1 MMWFCLVLGLGL
13 ASSQTIN
20 ETEPVENILGNPCT
34 DKNHLFLAPGVL
46 TAGSVNRACVSRFY
60 TDGPARLVLTL
71 LTEDRQTV
79 SASSQLS
86 GDGGCLDINV
96 PSLPNTK
103 ADLIVNIRYP
113 EAQCVWERRLP
124 LRISSGRVVV
134 LSTERARYRPGEL
147 LRLRVLALRQDLAP
161 SHGLIEEVWLE
172 GPRGAWEGSR
182 VTQWQ
187 HVRTRLGIAQ
197 LQYQLDELAPSGKW
211 TVRARLNDGSQG
223 SSVFWVGNYELPPFQ
238 LSVRHAPRVLRTSDR
253 LVWHVCVRYPWSE
266 AVEGMLVIRLRGAG
280 GGRGAGVRT
289 AVRLRAPRACHR
301 HAVAAKRIGLDGT
314 DPPDVVVADF
324 SFQEDGTRIWQ
335 NTTVVSQVVD
345 KPISLEFLTKYRAV
359 ISPGL
364 PYKLKVKATRWD
376 DKPAPNELVRVCRYP
391 ATLVAAT
398 STTAKPLDSMCAEGA
413 TDAGGVAILLFAAG
427 DDAAPFYRFE
437 AHLSNDTSTSA
448 VPLSLPVRRPSALF
462 AALGPLKPDPGQA
475 RTFVPLYLNT
485 NNTSKPYTVH
495 FVVITRGGVIIR
507 WAATTQCLTSTS
519 GPHAHTAPRNS
530 KCDTNNEQRDVI
542 MTQRKY
548 KSNRIIRRIPFG
560 DFPGA
565 EVLESTGSHDVLM
578 AQRDTSSANVTA
590 DVSDALLNRH
600 QLRVMLPIKVSH
612 QMCPDSHL
620 IAYFYHEGE
629 LISASKHFDMDEC
642 FVNKVEATWLTRQ
655 AQPGSTVSLQVST
668 PGPALCDLTV
678 LDTAAKWIQPPQS
691 PKEQLMASL
700 RRLIDSHRNLT
711 EYDLAG
717 VCFLNSDNQDIPST
731 SIELTASWMA
741 AAGVR
746 LLGGDLQ
753 AGSRNCIARPPAL
766 LVAEEATVPRS
777 DFSEAFLWRLLS
789 ISANGTGVAV
799 AHAPDS
805 ITRYEASA
813 LCVSRSGVAVSA
825 PAVLQVFREFFIHA
839 DSPKRLRRGDSTI
852 VRYRIFNY
860 LYEPLS
866 VQIQILTDPHVEGP
880 KDLVESACVRA
891 RASIARR
898 VEIRARVAGAA
909 KIRIR
914 AKAVSDGNCGN
925 VTSGRTGVS
934 DEVVIRIAVESEGV
948 PIREQKS
955 IFLCGNSSSE
965 SSKSEVLWNWPA
977 VPAAVPGTETLTVW
991 AVGDVTGPLLAD
1003 ADSLLTIPR
1012 GCGEQNMA
1020 QLATNLLALNQL
1032 EPSSI
1037 AALTAKEHVARGFTR
1052 QLQYV
1057 HPSGGFSAFGPSDST
1072 SSTWLTAFVV
1082 KHMRRA
1088 HKVLWPNLQVP
1099 PAIIRAERWL
1109 LNQQMENGCFRNEG
1123 QVFHRELR
1131 GGLND
1136 EGEIASVALTAYVI
1150 TALIESSS
1158 PLPYR
1163 VIRNTLSCLR
1173 AFPLKKSKTPTRV
1186 YAQALLAYAY
1196 MKLQDYEEELRSTN
1210 EASLRRSVGG
1220 LEENE
1225 GVRQVLELLKVA
1237 RRSGEYVWWEA
1248 NSLSTSIEATSYALL
1263 ALHSAPRSLSPSAR
1277 TDAPAAARWLNAHRT
1292 TSGGFVSTQDTL
1304 VALEALTAWSSQ
1316 GPDTNLTVTARCGG
1330 TEQRI
1335 SLQPGVRVPDIVN
1348 MKPGEH
1354 LSVSVE
1360 GAGCALVQATRSYNM
1375 QSPDATPRDKQLSV
1389 QVSVHTDGPFDC
1401 DADGANCLCAAVVEV
1416 PSDVFHLLCS
1426 TSHALLQ
1433 HAVPGRHSSRQ
1444 AAVCPVQA
1452 TRSYNMQSPDATP
1465 RDKQLSVQVSVHTD
1479 GPFDCDADGANCLC
1493 AAVVEVPSDVFHL
1506 LCSTSHALLQHAVP
1520 GRHSSRQAAVC
1531 PVQATRSYNMQSPDA
1546 TPRDKQLSV
1555 QVSVHTDG
1563 PFDCDAD
1570 GANCLCA
1577 AVVEVPSDVFH
1588 LLCSTS
1594 HALLQH
1600 AVPGRHSSRQAAVC
1614 PVQAT
1619 RSYNMQSPDATP
1631 RDKQLSVQVSVHT
1644 DGPFD
1649 CDADGANCL
1658 CAAVVEVPSD
1668 VFHLL
1673 CSTSHALLQHA
1684 VPGRHSSRQ
1693 AAVCPVQATRS
1704 YNMQSPD
1711 ATPRDKQLSVQV
1723 SVHTDGPFD
1732 CDADGA
1738 NCLCAA
1744 VVEACVMWTGSFP
1757 EMALLEVTLPGGFG
1771 ADAQRLYSQLQK
1783 TTTLLRRIEL
1793 TPQNTRT
1800 TFYLGSRDGSDTSGH
1815 IGHQC
1820 YNIHATGPRVKTRP
1834 AYAKVQDYYAPSIN
1848 DTQVYTIPE
1857 ECPPR
1862 ILHETNDYLPT
1873 DNLYAKARAVDSD
1886 DIVITHDFSFDD
1898 IPEGIPLDDP
1908 LMFDHILNENDNYR
1922 IAAERHQEIGRLK
1935 ESRHTKY
1942 FAEDVPQQNI
1952 SDSVLQQHILSL
1964 KSAELNQRH
1973 FDNIVAG
1980 YFRTNDRENPSASK
1994 SKEKNINHSNVVG
2007 GYFGIPKITGTELG
2021 SSSNAVI
2028 EKDHTNENVADHDL
2042 EATVVQNMRLN
2053 DSNEKH
2059 QSTIGFGA
2067 DESYFGMID
2076 EVAIDRKHFS
2086 NRVSGNNK
2094 AKGDVH
2100 EVQSDFALRV
2110 GGNNTSKIN
2119 DRVVLNHRKVNT
2131 VLKTKNNA
2139 DSVKN
2144 DTNQNNNKK
2153 LNSVHDNSN
2162 AHNIAT
2168 SNTNSDKDTAIED
2181 HNYFYNVANKNAMT
2195 IVETDIE
2202 QNSYNIDSEYQKSEL
2217 KTESSKVNDESKDD
2231 NENNLVKEIDSLNK
2245 VANQQLNATKSRFNV
2260 NKSKY
2265 KLFDTFVEDDNIMN
2279 TQNNQNSDNSFDN
2292 YNNNE
2297 GPKSREKDI
2306 KRSYKEDVT
2315 DVIIKPEVSEKL
2327 VTDYGTDLETENDKG
2342 VENPNLADF
2351 HVIDTEKDLEVP
2363 AGIEG
2368 PIPAS
2373 VLPPPGFV
2381 PPAPEHV
2388 DARRLEHEE
2397 IPTRTFPHQALP
2409 PPPKFILPPK
2419 SNSPMKTLPAEMSFG
2434 DERPVMFDGL
2444 PPSVNYPA
2452 PHFHG
2457 YRVPQD
2463 SYTGFSRPSIE
2474 RAFGTILPPRSS
2486 DTVSDLRR
2494 LHSIDTPNGQYF
2506 YFQADNGYA
2515 ANRRYFIPSQ

>member
-1 MMWFCLVLGLGL
+1 MPWLCLLLMVGL
-13 ASSQTIN
+13 ASSQAVN

-46 TAGSVNRACVSRFY
+46 TAGSMNRACVSRFY
-60 TDGPARLVLTL
+60 TDGPARLMLTL

-86 GDGGCLDINV
+86 ADGGCLDINV

-113 EAQCVWERRLP
+113 EAQCVWERRVP

-134 LSTERARYRPGEL
+134 ISTERARYRPGEL
-147 LRLRVLALRQDLAP
+147 LRLRLLALRQDLAP

-187 HVRTRLGIAQ
+187 RVRTRLGIAQ

-211 TVRARLNDGSQG
+211 TVRAKLTDGSQG
-223 SSVFWVGNYELPPFQ
+223 SAVFWVGNYELPPFQ

-280 GGRGAGVRT
+280 GGRGGGVRT
-289 AVRLRAPRACHR
+289 AVQLRAPRACHR
-301 HAVAAKRIGLDGT
+301 HAAAAKRIGLDGA

-324 SFQEDGTRIWQ
+324 SFQEEGTRIWQ

-391 ATLVAAT
+391 STQVAAT
-398 STTAKPLDSMCAEGA
+398 SQTLAQAPESMCAEGA

-437 AHLSNDTSTSA
+437 AHLSNDTTTSA

-462 AALGPLKPDPGQA
+462 AALGPLKPDAGQA

-485 NNTSKPYTVH
+485 NITSKPYTVH

-519 GPHAHTAPRNS
+519 DPHVHTAPRNTN
-530 KCDTNNEQRDVI
+530 CDLINEQRDVI
-542 MTQRKY
+542 MSQRKL
-548 KSNRIIRRIPFG
+548 KSNRVIRRIPFG
-560 DFPGA
+560 EFPRS

-578 AQRDTSSANVTA
+578 AQRDTSSANVSA

-668 PGPALCDLTV
+668 PGPALCGLTV
-678 LDTAAKWIQPPQS
+678 LDTASKWIQPPQS
-691 PKEQLMASL
+691 PKEQLMTSL

-717 VCFLNSDNQDIPST
+717 VCFLNSDSQDIPST

-746 LLGGDLQ
+746 LLGGDMQ
-753 AGSRNCIARPPAL
+753 AGSRNCIPRPPAL

-789 ISANGTGVAV
+789 IGANGTGVAV
-799 AHAPDS
+799 THAPDS

-813 LCVSRSGVAVSA
+813 VCVSRNGVAVSA

-852 VRYRIFNY
+852 IRYRIFNY

-880 KDLVESACVRA
+880 KDLVESACVGA

-898 VEIRARVAGAA
+898 VEIRARVAGPA

-934 DEVVIRIAVESEGV
+934 DEVVIRITVDPEGV

-955 IFLCGNSSSE
+955 ILLCGNSSSE

-977 VPAAVPGTETLTVW
+977 VPAAVHGTETLTVW

-1003 ADSLLTIPR
+1003 ADSLLIIPR

-1037 AALTAKEHVARGFTR
+1037 AALTAREHVARGFTR

-1082 KHMRRA
+1082 RHMRRA

-1150 TALIESSS
+1150 TSLIESSS

-1196 MKLQDYEEELRSTN
+1196 MKLQDYEEELRITN

-1220 LEENE
+1220 LEESE
-1225 GVRQVLELLKVA
+1225 GVRQVLELLKIA

-1263 ALHSAPRSLSPSAR
+1263 ALQSAPRALSPSAR

-1292 TSGGFVSTQDTL
+1292 TSGGFISTQDTL
-1304 VALEALTAWSSQ
+1304 VALEALTAWVPQ
-1316 GPDTNLTVTARCGG
+1316 APDTNLTVTARCSSA
-1330 TEQRI
+1330 EQR
-1335 SLQPGVRVPDIVN
+1335 LTLAPGARVPDIVN
-1348 MKPGEH
+1348 MKPGER

-1360 GAGCALVQATRSYNM
+1360 GSGCALVQATRSYNVL
-1375 QSPDATPRDKQLSV
+1375 SPEEGTPRDKQLSV
-1389 QVSVHTDGPFDC
+1389 QVGVHTDGPFDC
-1401 DADGANCLCAAVVEV
+1401 DANGTNCFCAAVI
-1416 PSDVFHLLCS
+1416 
-1426 TSHALLQ
+1426 
-1433 HAVPGRHSSRQ
+1433 
-1444 AAVCPVQA
+1444 
-1452 TRSYNMQSPDATP
+1452 
-1465 RDKQLSVQVSVHTD
+1465 
-1479 GPFDCDADGANCLC
+1479 
-1493 AAVVEVPSDVFHL
+1493 
-1506 LCSTSHALLQHAVP
+1506 
-1520 GRHSSRQAAVC
+1520 
-1531 PVQATRSYNMQSPDA
+1531 
-1546 TPRDKQLSV
+1546 
-1555 QVSVHTDG
+1555 
-1563 PFDCDAD
+1563 
-1570 GANCLCA
+1570 
-1577 AVVEVPSDVFH
+1577 
-1588 LLCSTS
+1588 
-1594 HALLQH
+1594 
-1600 AVPGRHSSRQAAVC
+1600 
-1614 PVQAT
+1614 
-1619 RSYNMQSPDATP
+1619 
-1631 RDKQLSVQVSVHT
+1631 
-1644 DGPFD
+1644 
-1649 CDADGANCL
+1649 
-1658 CAAVVEVPSD
+1658 
-1668 VFHLL
+1668 
-1673 CSTSHALLQHA
+1673 
-1684 VPGRHSSRQ
+1684 
-1693 AAVCPVQATRS
+1693 
-1704 YNMQSPD
+1704 
-1711 ATPRDKQLSVQV
+1711 
-1723 SVHTDGPFD
+1723 
-1732 CDADGA
+1732 
-1738 NCLCAA
+1738 
-1744 VVEACVMWTGSFP
+1744 EACVMWTGSFP
-1757 EMALLEVTLPGGFG
+1757 EMALLEVTLPGGYG
-1771 ADAQRLYSQLQK
+1771 ADAQRLYSQLHK

-1793 TPQNTRT
+1793 TPQSTRA
-1800 TFYLGSRDGSDTSGH
+1800 TFYLGSRDGSDISGH

-1862 ILHETNDYLPT
+1862 IMHETNDYLTT
-1873 DNLYAKARAVDSD
+1873 DNLYAKARSADSD
-1886 DIVITHDFSFDD
+1886 DIIITHEFSFDD

-1922 IAAERHQEIGRLK
+1922 VAAQKRQEIGKLK
-1935 ESRHTKY
+1935 APRHSKY
-1942 FAEDVPQQNI
+1942 FAEDVQPQNI
-1952 SDSVLQQHILSL
+1952 SDSVLQQHILAL
-1964 KSAELNQRH
+1964 KLAELNQRH
-1973 FDNIVAG
+1973 FDDVAAG
-1980 YFRTNDRENPSASK
+1980 YFKENDPADPSISK
-1994 SKEKNINHSNVVG
+1994 SKEKNINYSNVVG
-2007 GYFGIPKITGTELG
+2007 GHFGISKITDTELG
-2021 SSSNAVI
+2021 HSGKTVIGKDQTNANAA
-2028 EKDHTNENVADHDL
+2028 EHDKETTVA
-2042 EATVVQNMRLN
+2042 QNMRLN
-2053 DSNEKH
+2053 DSNEKD
-2059 QSTIGFGA
+2059 QSTIDFGL
-2067 DESYFGMID
+2067 DEGPFGMID
-2076 EVAIDRKHFS
+2076 EVGIGHNHFS
-2086 NRVSGNNK
+2086 NRVSENK
-2094 AKGDVH
+2094 KTEEGRQ
-2100 EVQSDFALRV
+2100 EVQNDFAFRV
-2110 GGNNTSKIN
+2110 GENKSSNIN
-2119 DRVVLNHRKVNT
+2119 DRVTVNHRNLKIDFNVNT
-2131 VLKTKNNA
+2131 NM
-2139 DSVKN
+2139 DSGED

-2153 LNSVHDNSN
+2153 MSLVPDSSN
-2162 AHNIAT
+2162 VRNIAT
-2168 SNTNSDKDTAIED
+2168 SNANSNEDTFTKDQ
-2181 HNYFYNVANKNAMT
+2181 NYFYSVATENAMT
-2195 IVETDIE
+2195 LVETEIKP
-2202 QNSYNIDSEYQKSEL
+2202 QNSYDIDTEYQKSEL
-2217 KTESSKVNDESKDD
+2217 KIEALKNKDESKYDTQ
-2231 NENNLVKEIDSLNK
+2231 NNLVKEIDTLNK
-2245 VANQQLNATKSRFNV
+2245 AADKQFNATKSQFDDNQ
-2260 NKSKY
+2260 SEY
-2265 KLFDTFVEDDNIMN
+2265 KLFDTFVENEDIMN
-2279 TQNNQNSDNSFDN
+2279 IYNSNHNSDFDS
-2292 YNNNE
+2292 YHNNE
-2297 GPKSREKDI
+2297 GPKSRDKDI
-2306 KRSYKEDVT
+2306 KRSYTEE
-2315 DVIIKPEVSEKL
+2315 IPLKPEVSEKI
-2327 VTDYGTDLETENDKG
+2327 VTDYETDLETENEKG
-2342 VENPNLADF
+2342 VDNPNLADF

-2381 PPAPEHV
+2381 PPAPEPV
-2388 DARRLEHEE
+2388 DARRLEHEHR
-2397 IPTRTFPHQALP
+2397 PAGTFPHQILP
-2409 PPPKFILPPK
+2409 PPPKFFVPSK
-2419 SNSPMKTLPAEMSFG
+2419 SHNQMKTLPAEGDLSFG
-2434 DERPVMFDGL
+2434 DGRPVMFDGL
-2444 PPSVNYPA
+2444 PPSINYAA
-2452 PHFHG
+2452 PSYHG
-2457 YRVPQD
+2457 YLRTQD
-2463 SYTGFSRPSIE
+2463 SYPVFSPSSIE
-2474 RAFGTILPPRSS
+2474 RAFGTILPPKSS
-2486 DTVSDLRR
+2486 DTDLSR

-2506 YFQADNGYA
+2506 YFQADSSYD
-2515 ANRRYFIPSQ
+2515 ANRKYFIPAR